1 MKKHLLKLIIFFFSS
16 NFITAQVSN
25 GDTLKKVP
33 LLKPVSHTTKKHSIE
48 TKKVKTKEFVKSES
62 ETKIEKPSKKEEK
75 TSITKVEKVK
85 NTKPKEK
92 SETKPE
98 EKKSIAAETPAAK
111 TNTVAVVLP
120 ESSVP
125 TFKGGKKAMSNFISQ
140 NLIYPNN
147 ADKNGIRG
155 TVDFSCTV
163 TKDGKLKDV
172 KMIKALGFGCNEEA
186 LRLVKLMPDWEPG
199 RSNGQSV
206 DMPAVFSIT
215 FKN

>member
-1 MKKHLLKLIIFFFSS
+1 MKKYLLKLIICFFTSHA
-16 NFITAQVSN
+16 IIAQVSN
-25 GDTLKKVP
+25 SD
-33 LLKPVSHTTKKHSIE
+33 TTKKSPILKPIMRTTKDH
-48 TKKVKTKEFVKSES
+48 TLKRKKVAKKEVAKSES
-62 ETKIEKPSKKEEK
+62 KKKVETPKKKEEK
-75 TSITKVEKVK
+75 TVVTKVEKEKK
-85 NTKPKEK
+85 NPPKEKPEPKPKEK
-92 SETKPE
+92 
-98 EKKSIAAETPAAK
+98 KSVAVETPPVK
-111 TNTVAVVLP
+111 SNTVAAVLP

-125 TFKGGKKAMSNFISQ
+125 TFKGGKKAMSNFINQ

-199 RSNGQSV
+199 RANGQAV

-215 FKN
+215 FR